1 MFCKMLSSA
10 CGLPVIAGPS
20 EATAIGN
27 CLVQLI
33 ALGEIEDLTVARKI
47 VGKMSEIKRYE
58 PENLD
63 QWQDYIEKYRN
74 FMKWR

>member
-58 PENLD
+58 SENTE
-63 QWQDYIEKYRN
+63 QWQVFIEKYAE
-74 FMKWR
+74 FIKWR